1 MKNNQSKGNI
11 KLSAT
16 LFLLLVSA
24 GLFAQVN
31 FTGTWAFNE
40 SKSNFGNSQFRF
52 AATAM
57 TVVQNGNDMTVE
69 STMPS
74 RDGGDMKTNDKY
86 TLDGKVCEN
95 PMFNSIRKSTLTWSE
110 DKSSLTIASVM
121 NFERDGQSQEFK
133 ITAIWKLAEDGKVLL
148 IESTFP
154 SPDGD
159 IKTTVAYDKK

>member
-1 MKNNQSKGNI
+1 M
-11 KLSAT
+11 
-16 LFLLLVSA
+16 FLLLVSA
-24 GLFAQVN
+24 GLFAQPN
-31 FTGTWAFNE
+31 FTGSWAFNE
-40 SKSNFGNSQFRF
+40 SKSNFGGSQFRF

-57 TVVQNGNDMTVE
+57 TVVQDGNNMTVE

-74 RDGGDMKTNDKY
+74 RDGGERKSTDKF

-95 PMFNSIRKSTLTWSE
+95 PMFNSVRKSTLTWSE
-110 DKSSLTIASVM
+110 DKSTLTIASVM

-133 ITAIWKLAEDGKVLL
+133 TTAIWKLAEDGKVLT

>member
-1 MKNNQSKGNI
+1 MKNNQSKGNKI
-11 KLSAT
+11 LFVSM
-16 LFLLLVSA
+16 FLLLVSA

-31 FTGTWAFNE
+31 FTGTWAYNE
-40 SKSNFGNSQFRF
+40 SKSNFGTSQFRF
-52 AATAM
+52 ASTLM
-57 TVVQNGNDMTVE
+57 TVVQDGNNLSVE

-74 RDGGDMKTNDKY
+74 RDGGEMKTSDKF

-95 PMFNSIRKSTLTWSE
+95 PMFNTTRKSTLTWSE
-110 DKSSLTIASVM
+110 DKASLNIASTM
-121 NFERDGQSQEFK
+121 NFERDGESREFK
-133 ITAIWKLAEDGKVLL
+133 TAATWKLAEEGKVLL

>member
-95 PMFNSIRKSTLTWSE
+95 PMFNSVRKSTLTWSE

>member
-16 LFLLLVSA
+16 LFLLLASA

-95 PMFNSIRKSTLTWSE
+95 PMFNSVRKSTLTWSE

>member
-1 MKNNQSKGNI
+1 
-11 KLSAT
+11 
-16 LFLLLVSA
+16 
-24 GLFAQVN
+24 
-31 FTGTWAFNE
+31 
-40 SKSNFGNSQFRF
+40 
-52 AATAM
+52 M
-57 TVVQNGNDMTVE
+57 TVVQDGNNMTVE

-74 RDGGDMKTNDKY
+74 RDGGERKSTDKF

-95 PMFNSIRKSTLTWSE
+95 PMFNSVRKSTLTWSE
-110 DKSSLTIASVM
+110 DKSALIIASVM

-133 ITAIWKLAEDGKVLL
+133 TTAIWKLAEDGKILT